1 VLATELMLITLPLHH
16 SKLLSE
22 NSAIAGFSSF
32 LDWQSPQLLAVLLAR
47 ELPTSSKEAAEPMF
61 KVEKT
66 FEGDSTV
73 LRLVGRVKAEHL
85 AELKTL
91 IAGVQAPVQLDLSEV
106 TLVDVDVVCFLGDYE
121 RRGVQ
126 LVNCAP
132 YVREWI
138 QREKAANSSQQ
149 E

>member
-1 VLATELMLITLPLHH
+1 
-16 SKLLSE
+16 
-22 NSAIAGFSSF
+22 
-32 LDWQSPQLLAVLLAR
+32 
-47 ELPTSSKEAAEPMF
+47 MF

-66 FEGDSTV
+66 FEEDLTV

-91 IAGVQAPVQLDLSEV
+91 IADAGAPVQLDLSEV

-121 RRGVQ
+121 RHGVQ
-126 LVNCAP
+126 LVNCSP

-138 QREKAANSSQQ
+138 QREKTANSLQHD
-149 E
+149 

>member
-1 VLATELMLITLPLHH
+1 
-16 SKLLSE
+16 
-22 NSAIAGFSSF
+22 
-32 LDWQSPQLLAVLLAR
+32 
-47 ELPTSSKEAAEPMF
+47 MF

-66 FEGDSTV
+66 FERDSTV

-121 RRGVQ
+121 RRGIQ
-126 LVNCAP
+126 LVNCSP